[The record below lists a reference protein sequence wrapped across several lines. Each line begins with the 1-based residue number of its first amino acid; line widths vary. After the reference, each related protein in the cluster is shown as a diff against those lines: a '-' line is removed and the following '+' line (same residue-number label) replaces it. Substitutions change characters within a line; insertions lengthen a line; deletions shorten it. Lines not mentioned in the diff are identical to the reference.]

1 MVCIKG
7 VQLEEIMRLKE
18 KEVLVVGLGKS
29 GIAACGL
36 LKQMGAR
43 VSLYD
48 GNENLEAPDLGVP
61 VYLGDYPADLF
72 AAFDCAVFSPGVPT
86 DIPLALFL
94 EQNGVP
100 VIGEI
105 ELAYLM
111 ERGHVVG
118 ITGTNGKTTT
128 TTLVGEIIKAYNENT
143 FVVGNI
149 GNPYTKEVL
158 KSSKESVTVA
168 EISSF
173 QLETVETF
181 APDVS
186 AVLNITPDHLDRNK
200 TMENYIDAKMNI
212 TRSQNEKQLCVLNYE
227 DSVLRERASGLPCR
241 VAFFSSKGKP
251 ESQTF
256 PEGKYCPGMYK
267 DAEGNLCMEESGKV
281 LLNQK
286 ETRLPGDHNAEN
298 MMAALLIA
306 FEMGVPEDTAVRVV
320 KQFSPVE
327 HRVEFVRTL
336 SGVDYYND
344 SKGTNPDAAIKGIQS
359 MDRQTVLIGGGYDK
373 GGDFGD
379 WIRSFNGKVKKLLLL
394 GATREKIADDAKKNG
409 FTEYQFVDSLEEAVR
424 VAHGLAKEGD
434 AVLLSPACASWDMFK
449 SYEERGN
456 LFKDYVNA
464 LS

>member
-1 MVCIKG
+1 M
-7 VQLEEIMRLKE
+7 QFKE

-29 GIAACGL
+29 GVAACGL
-36 LKQMGAR
+36 LKQMEAH

-48 GNENLEAPDLGVP
+48 ANENMDAPDMGVP
-61 VYLGDYPADLF
+61 VYLGGYPEDVF

-86 DIPLALFL
+86 DIPLASFL
-94 EQNGVP
+94 KRNGVP
-100 VIGEI
+100 IIGEI
-105 ELAYLM
+105 ELAYLA
-111 ERGHVVG
+111 ERGRVVG

-128 TTLVGEIIKAYNENT
+128 TTLVGEIIKAHNENT

-158 KSSKESVTVA
+158 KSSPESVTVA

-173 QLETVETF
+173 QLETIDTF

-186 AVLNITPDHLDRNK
+186 AVLNITPDHLNRHR
-200 TMENYIDAKMNI
+200 TMENYIDAKMSI
-212 TRSQNEKQLCVLNYE
+212 TRNQSEKQLCVLNYG
-227 DSVLRERASGLPCR
+227 DSVLRERARTLPCR

-251 ESQTF
+251 ERHTL

-267 DAEGNLCMEESGKV
+267 DAAGNICMEDSGEA

-298 MMAALLIA
+298 IMAALLMA
-306 FEMGVPEDTAVRVV
+306 FEMGVPKETAVRVV

-359 MDRQTVLIGGGYDK
+359 MDRRTVLIGGGYDK

-379 WIRSFNGKVKKLLLL
+379 WIRSFDGKVKKLLLL
-394 GATREKIADDAKKNG
+394 GATKEKIADDAEKNG
-409 FTEYQFVDSLEEAVR
+409 FTEYQFADTLEEAVR
-424 VAHGLAKEGD
+424 VAHELAEEGD

-456 LFKDYVNA
+456 LFKEYVNA
-464 LS
+464 LR